1 VRAES
6 DTLCPAGQAGARH
19 DLGTAR
25 RKDANGVPRRHRPE
39 TFGDDQAEDRIAD
52 EGEPIVINGVR
63 MLIGIRAVRER
74 LLEEARISELVVEK
88 TTEGA
93 RRIRRDGPGYGRYFR
108 NARMAFV
115 PPKPNAL
122 LSATSTSCLRAWF
135 GT

>member
-1 VRAES
+1 M
-6 DTLCPAGQAGARH
+6 
-19 DLGTAR
+19 LG
-25 RKDANGVPRRHRPE
+25 N
-39 TFGDDQAEDRIAD
+39 DQAEDRIAD
-52 EGEPIVINGVR
+52 ERQPVVVGGVR
-63 MLIGIRAVRER
+63 VLVGVGAVGER
-74 LLEEARISELVVEK
+74 LLEEPGIGESVSEEIA
-88 TTEGA
+88 ERA